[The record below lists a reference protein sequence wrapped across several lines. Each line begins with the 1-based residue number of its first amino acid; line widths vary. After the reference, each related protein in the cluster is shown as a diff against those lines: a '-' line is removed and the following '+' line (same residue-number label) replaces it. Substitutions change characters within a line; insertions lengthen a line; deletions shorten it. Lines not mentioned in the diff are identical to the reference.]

1 MSRFGISSQ
10 RTNEPP
16 RTPAGN
22 HGADGALRERSGQK
36 RRVLE
41 SSLYTQASM
50 HPRQTALLAAGAAAV
65 WMLARYVKSSHAGR
79 V

>member
-1 MSRFGISSQ
+1 
-10 RTNEPP
+10 
-16 RTPAGN
+16 
-22 HGADGALRERSGQK
+22 LRERSEQK

-50 HPRQTALLAAGAAAV
+50 YPKQTALIAAGAAAV
-65 WMLARYVKSSHAGR
+65 WMLARYARSSRSRR